1 MFVYLYLNFRLLRL
15 LDERYKGIA
24 HGVGQT
30 EILGRIHVAPIKVLK
45 EDLPISC
52 VCVCVNYELLII
64 PRAYKMCIWRFLCS
78 TFIEVEL
85 P

>member
-45 EDLPISC
+45 EDLPIFLCMC
-52 VCVCVNYELLII
+52 VCEL
-64 PRAYKMCIWRFLCS
+64 
-78 TFIEVEL
+78 
-85 P
+85 